1 MSATFLANSDA
12 TAKHYREYIAGKIQN
27 LEISKLVKR
36 EPTTAITWNSL
47 TENEPP
53 AKRIKHETSENE
65 GKVFEM
71 IQFTKYCLFRF
82 FHHKS
87 RRLRHILTG
96 SSISYVTLSF

>member
-12 TAKHYREYIAGKIQN
+12 TAKHYREYMAGKIQN

-36 EPTTAITWNSL
+36 EPTASITWNSQ

-71 IQFTKYCLFRF
+71 NQFTKYCF
-82 FHHKS
+82 F
-87 RRLRHILTG
+87 
-96 SSISYVTLSF
+96 